1 MFVSWSV
8 NKLDCWCTTVLIILA
23 ATTQTD
29 EQDEPAEKRL
39 RLDPDSEAAQ
49 ELVAQDGAQ
58 DVQVQEVQ
66 IAQDFTNEIPES
78 GEQVVSSEG

>member
-1 MFVSWSV
+1 M
-8 NKLDCWCTTVLIILA
+8 LT

-29 EQDEPAEKRL
+29 EQAEPAEKRL

-66 IAQDFTNEIPES
+66 ITQDFTNEIPES

>member
-1 MFVSWSV
+1 M
-8 NKLDCWCTTVLIILA
+8 LT

-49 ELVAQDGAQ
+49 ELVAQDSAQ

-66 IAQDFTNEIPES
+66 ITQDFTNEIPES